1 MGGYGADCV
10 ICAICSAPQLTA
22 IGYIRSLPALIRRY
36 EEEQIFRV
44 YVGDILAARYQL
56 PVYYSDLIFDQDSKP
71 PPDPEEGRKRIRDKL
86 SQ

>member
-44 YVGDILAARYQL
+44 YLTDFLFGRYGLNTRYVDIIPDPNL
-56 PVYYSDLIFDQDSKP
+56 KP
-71 PPDPEEGRKRIRDKL
+71 PPDPEEGRARIMKKL
-86 SQ
+86 SE

>member
-1 MGGYGADCV
+1 MGGAGADRT

-22 IGYIRSLPALIRRY
+22 LGYIRALPALIRRY

-44 YVGDILAARYQL
+44 YLTDFLAGRYDL
-56 PVYYSDLIFDQDSKP
+56 NVRYLDLIPDPNRKP
-71 PPDPEEGRKRIRDKL
+71 PPDPKEGRKRIRDKL

>member
-1 MGGYGADCV
+1 MGGYGADRT

-44 YVGDILAARYQL
+44 YLTDFLAGRYDL
-56 PVYYSDLIFDQDSKP
+56 NVRYFDLIPNPDRKP

>member
-22 IGYIRSLPALIRRY
+22 LGYIRALPALIRRY

-44 YVGDILAARYQL
+44 YLTDFLFGRYGLNTRYVDI
-56 PVYYSDLIFDQDSKP
+56 I
-71 PPDPEEGRKRIRDKL
+71 PDPNRKPHPDPKEGRKRIRDKL